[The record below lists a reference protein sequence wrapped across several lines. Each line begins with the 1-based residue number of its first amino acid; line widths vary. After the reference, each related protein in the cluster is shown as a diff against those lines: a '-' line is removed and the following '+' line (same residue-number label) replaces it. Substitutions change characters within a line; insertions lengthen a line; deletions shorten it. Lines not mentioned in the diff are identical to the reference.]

1 MFELVLIAVSLAL
14 DACAVSVS
22 SGIAIPGFGLR
33 QAVKMGAW
41 FGAFQFLMPL
51 AGWLLGHSV
60 SAWIAAVDHWVSF
73 GLLAFIG
80 GRMVWEAL
88 GPVEAQTPCAAL
100 TSRRLASL
108 AVATSI
114 DALAV
119 GVSLAFMPVN
129 IWTAALVVGAAAF
142 LLSAAGGLLGRR
154 LGGLFQRR
162 AGLAGG
168 AALIAIGAK
177 ILLEGL
183 L

>member
-1 MFELVLIAVSLAL
+1 MMELILIAVSLAL

-22 SGIAIPGFGLR
+22 SGIAVPGFGPV

-41 FGAFQFLMPL
+41 FGGFQFLMPL
-51 AGWLLGHSV
+51 AGWIGT
-60 SAWIAAVDHWVSF
+60 VDHWVSF
-73 GLLAFIG
+73 ALLAFIG

-88 GPVEAQTPCAAL
+88 GPAEEQAPCAAL
-100 TSRRLASL
+100 TGRRLASL

-119 GVSLAFMPVN
+119 GVSMAFLRVN
-129 IWTAALVVGAAAF
+129 IWTAALVIGAAAF
-142 LLSAAGGLLGRR
+142 LLSVAGGLLGRR

-168 AALIAIGAK
+168 VVLIAIGAK

>member
-1 MFELVLIAVSLAL
+1 MELILIAVSLAL

-22 SGIAIPGFGLR
+22 SGIAVPGFGPV

-41 FGAFQFLMPL
+41 FGGFQFLMPL
-51 AGWLLGHSV
+51 AGWLLGRSV
-60 SAWIAAVDHWVSF
+60 SAWIGTVDHWVSF
-73 GLLAFIG
+73 ALLAFIG

-88 GPVEAQTPCAAL
+88 GPAEEQAPCAAR
-100 TSRRLASL
+100 TGRRLASL

-119 GVSLAFMPVN
+119 GVSMAFLRVN
-129 IWTAALVVGAAAF
+129 IWTAALVIGAAAF
-142 LLSAAGGLLGRR
+142 LLSVAGGLLGRR

-168 AALIAIGAK
+168 VVVIAIGAT
-177 ILLEGL
+177 LLREGL